1 MYLITDTVLIHSTNK
16 QEKQLLRKK
25 ELKNYYLKSETD
37 SLKLQKN
44 CCELVYA
51 DFVGSLQDT
60 GVEKA
65 LFKEVTIEAI
75 DRYGAKLNGL
85 YGISC
90 YDIQNGYYN
99 DNIRFDLKDEQ
110 GNVVASTDFIETKF
124 IPDFELDYR
133 KERFVNPTNLLDT

>member
-1 MYLITDTVLIHSTNK
+1 MINVLKYVFNKPTRIKSITQDGIVFDNGYCIDTFHE
-16 QEKQLLRKK
+16 Q
-25 ELKNYYLKSETD
+25 D
-37 SLKLQKN
+37 

-60 GVEKA
+60 GAEKA

-99 DNIRFDLKDEQ
+99 GNIRFDLKDEQ
-110 GNVVASTDFIETKF
+110 GNIVASTDFIETKF
-124 IPDFELDYR
+124 IHDFELGYR